1 MEGNGHTNKE
11 QPCLLFLKAIAKDNA
26 QQVDRAK

>member
-26 QQVDRAK
+26 QVDRAK